1 MNDYRNRQISQL
13 SVTQWPSPDRERNW
27 KMGGGR
33 RMLIKW
39 LHGSQGV
46 MGFDAGRSLLVFEVE
61 LGTMCDRYKGMQRVS
76 EACR

>member
-1 MNDYRNRQISQL
+1 
-13 SVTQWPSPDRERNW
+13 
-27 KMGGGR
+27 MGGGR
-33 RMLIKW
+33 RMLMKW

-46 MGFDAGRSLLVFEVE
+46 TGFDAGRSLLVFEVE